1 MKSVSNVCFSSLL
14 GKHRSGSKHIL
25 SMSRPMATVPNSE
38 TGSESKVVSKPI
50 SQALLKE
57 TVQTLFEQIDMDD
70 NGVIDM
76 EEFQN
81 LAGI

>member
-1 MKSVSNVCFSSLL
+1 
-14 GKHRSGSKHIL
+14 
-25 SMSRPMATVPNSE
+25 MATVPNSE